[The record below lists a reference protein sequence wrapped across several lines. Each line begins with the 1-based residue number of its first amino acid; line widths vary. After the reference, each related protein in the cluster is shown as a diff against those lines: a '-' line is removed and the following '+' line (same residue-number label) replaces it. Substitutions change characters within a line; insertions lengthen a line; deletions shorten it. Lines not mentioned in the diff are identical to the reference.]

1 MNTRAWSGP
10 RPSTTYSGRPW
21 SAGLRVPGVEVDGG
35 DERLHGVGEDRGLLP
50 AAGGLLSLAHPQ
62 IGPKVEG
69 AGHRGELLAADR
81 RRPDL
86 GELAFRIA
94 GVGGEQELGDG
105 QAQDGVA
112 QELEALVVAHAG
124 VFGGIRAVGQR
135 LGQQLPVGER
145 VAERLFE
152 RLGVSHASLIR

>member
-1 MNTRAWSGP
+1 VHHR
-10 RPSTTYSGRPW
+10 STLCPYTTLCRS
-21 SAGLRVPGVEVDGG
+21 GVEVDGG

-62 IGPKVEG
+62 IGPEVEG

-94 GVGGEQELGDG
+94 GRSEEHTSEL
-105 QAQDGVA
+105 QPR
-112 QELEALVVAHAG
+112 ENLV
-124 VFGGIRAVGQR
+124 
-135 LGQQLPVGER
+135 
-145 VAERLFE
+145 
-152 RLGVSHASLIR
+152 